1 MKDALSNLKSNKKIC
16 PAAGKCGGCQL
27 QNMDYERQLA
37 YKQAKVVKLFGKY
50 CRVDNITG
58 MENPYHYRNKVSAAF
73 GTTRS
78 GMIISGIYQSSTHRI
93 VKVDSCMLEDKYAD
107 DIIVTVRKLLSSFNL
122 SVYNEKNGS
131 GFLRHILIRRGFSTG
146 EIMVVLVTGTPVFP
160 GKNHFVEELLKI
172 HPEITTIVQNIN
184 NKFTSMVLGETQKVL
199 YGKGFITDILCGHK
213 FRISPKS
220 FYQINPVQ
228 TEKLY
233 NKAVEFAG
241 LSGAETVID
250 AYCGTGTIGITAA
263 KYAERVIGAE
273 LNKDAV
279 KDAVIN
285 AKINNIKNISFYEA
299 DAGDFMKSYA
309 LEGNNADVI
318 FTDPPRAGCSKQFLD
333 SILVLKPEKI
343 IYISCDIETQSRD
356 VYYLVKNGY
365 KVKKC
370 SPFDMF
376 PHTRHIENIILLI
389 KKQGE

>member
-1 MKDALSNLKSNKKIC
+1 M
-16 PAAGKCGGCQL
+16 
-27 QNMDYERQLA
+27 
-37 YKQAKVVKLFGKY
+37 
-50 CRVDNITG
+50 
-58 MENPYHYRNKVSAAF
+58 
-73 GTTRS
+73 
-78 GMIISGIYQSSTHRI
+78 
-93 VKVDSCMLEDKYAD
+93 
-107 DIIVTVRKLLSSFNL
+107 
-122 SVYNEKNGS
+122 
-131 GFLRHILIRRGFSTG
+131 
-146 EIMVVLVTGTPVFP
+146 
-160 GKNHFVEELLKI
+160 
-172 HPEITTIVQNIN
+172 
-184 NKFTSMVLGETQKVL
+184 
-199 YGKGFITDILCGHK
+199 
-213 FRISPKS
+213 
-220 FYQINPVQ
+220 
-228 TEKLY
+228 
-233 NKAVEFAG
+233 
-241 LSGAETVID
+241 
-250 AYCGTGTIGITAA
+250 
-263 KYAERVIGAE
+263 IGAE